1 MNSGKHEEWYWMI
14 ILLNDNT
21 PVPTFICLMLATLGA
36 GTLYPRT
43 SLVRGNIRGQGEQ
56 AEIVS
61 RGQKL

>member
-1 MNSGKHEEWYWMI
+1 MI